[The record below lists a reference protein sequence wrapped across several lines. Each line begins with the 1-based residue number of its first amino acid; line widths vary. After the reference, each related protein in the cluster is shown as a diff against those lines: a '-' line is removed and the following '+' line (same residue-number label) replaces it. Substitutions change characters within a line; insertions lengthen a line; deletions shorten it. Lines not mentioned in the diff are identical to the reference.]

1 MAYAD
6 NDEEALAL
14 SLLDGA
20 HSYTETRLPRGF
32 YVEPHH
38 VLAFLR
44 KYQERAAE
52 RDERLI
58 TSTFDGKPNVCEKLK
73 VKSEKWWLVWGMVL

>member
-1 MAYAD
+1 
-6 NDEEALAL
+6 
-14 SLLDGA
+14 
-20 HSYTETRLPRGF
+20 
-32 YVEPHH
+32 VEPRH

-58 TSTFDGKPNVCEKLK
+58 TSTFDGKPNVGEKFK
-73 VKSEKWWLVWGMVL
+73 VKSEKWWHVWGMVL